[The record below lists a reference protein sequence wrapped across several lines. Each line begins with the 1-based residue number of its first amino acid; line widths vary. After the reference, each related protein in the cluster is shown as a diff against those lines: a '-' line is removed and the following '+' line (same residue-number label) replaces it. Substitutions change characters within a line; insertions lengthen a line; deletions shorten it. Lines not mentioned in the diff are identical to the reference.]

1 MFRLSKPV
9 LSQLR
14 QKSIRVGCGSGFW
27 GDSRLSTRQLVE
39 KGDLDYLVYDYLSEI
54 TMSLMVGARMRKP
67 DMGYAPDIVPSLQP
81 HFAQLQERG
90 TKVVCNAGGVN
101 PTGCAEAMAKAAEK
115 AGFPDLKIAAIGGD
129 QVFQDGFMTSNAY
142 FGCESVVEALK
153 KGADIVLTGRLTDSA
168 LILGPAAYEFG
179 WKMNDWDKLA
189 AGSCAGHIVECGAQC
204 SGGNHTDWQDVAES
218 WYDVGFPIAI
228 IDESGDFEITK
239 PVGTGGK
246 VSVETVAEQLTYEVG
261 NPAAYLLP
269 DVTANFSEANI
280 QQLGPD
286 RVKVTGITGVR
297 PTDTLKL
304 GRTKFAG
311 YRAMMQ
317 FYVGGQDCQA
327 KAHAVANA
335 LIKRIE
341 NELVRRELG
350 EFTRKT
356 IHTTP
361 PLGVEGA
368 TECFLRAV
376 VRHDDKDALKF
387 FGLEVATAGTSMAP
401 GLQAGVGGRPK
412 ASPVLEYES
421 VLIPKTEVIPTLTI
435 GDEEIE
441 IPNYADYEPL
451 VDIPQPAAQPNA
463 TEIGPFSYT
472 VHDLALT
479 RSGDKGNS
487 CNVSVIARKPEYL
500 PYLRRHLTE
509 EKIFEFFRHK
519 FPQDATAELVTRY
532 DWPGINGLNFVL
544 EQSLG
549 GGGLASDTTDPQ
561 GKAFASTLNIM
572 EIPNLP
578 HITKL

>member
-1 MFRLSKPV
+1 MLRLSRPV
-9 LSQLR
+9 INGIR
-14 QKSIRVGCGSGFW
+14 AKSIRVGCGSGFW
-27 GDSRLSTRQLVE
+27 GDSRLSTKQLVE

-67 DMGYAPDIVPSLQP
+67 DMGYAPDIVPSISP
-81 HFAQLQERG
+81 FFAQLKERG

-101 PTGCAEAMAKAAEK
+101 PTGCAEAMEKAAEK
-115 AGFPDLKIAAIGGD
+115 AGFKDLKIAAIGGD

-142 FGCESVVEALK
+142 FGAESVVEALK
-153 KGADIVLTGRLTDSA
+153 RGADIVLTGRLTDSA
-168 LILGPAAYEFG
+168 LILGPAIHEFG
-179 WKMNDWDKLA
+179 WAMNDWDRLA

-204 SGGNHTDWQDVAES
+204 SGGNHTDWQDVADS
-218 WYDVGFPIAI
+218 WWDVGFPIAI
-228 IDESGDFEITK
+228 IDESGEFEITK
-239 PVGTGGK
+239 PPGTGGK
-246 VSVETVAEQLTYEVG
+246 VSYATVAEQLTYEVG

-269 DVTANFSEANI
+269 DVAADFSQANI
-280 QQLGPD
+280 QDIGPD
-286 RVKVTGITGVR
+286 RVKVTGIRGNQ

-311 YRAMMQ
+311 YRAAMQ
-317 FYVGGQDCQA
+317 FYVGGQDCQL

-341 NELVRRELG
+341 NEIVSRG
-350 EFTRKT
+350 MDEFSRKS
-356 IHTTP
+356 IYTTP

-368 TECFLRAV
+368 TECVLKAT
-376 VRHDDKDALKF
+376 VRHTDQAALKF

-421 VLIPKTEVIPTLTI
+421 VLIPKTEVVPLLTM
-435 GDEEIE
+435 GEEE
-441 IPNYADYEPL
+441 VEVPNYADYEPL
-451 VDIPQPAAQPNA
+451 KEIPQPAAQADA
-463 TEIGPFSYT
+463 TRTGPFTYT
-472 VHDLALT
+472 VHDLAFT

-500 PYLRRHLTE
+500 PYLRRHITKE
-509 EKIFEFFRHK
+509 RIFEFFRHK
-519 FPQDATAELVTRY
+519 FPENASADLVTRY
-532 DWPGINGLNFVL
+532 DWPGINAMNFVL

-561 GKAFASTLNIM
+561 GKAYASTLNIM
-572 EIPNLP
+572 EIPNIP
-578 HITKL
+578 HITQL